1 MITDTNAGRG
11 CDDAAAA
18 ETAGLG
24 KAPAAEGPLSM
35 ARRTAR
41 RPVITPRGCAV
52 SPAPPSR
59 SAGREREIRQVIYDL
74 ARLAASRGAQ

>member
-18 ETAGLG
+18 QTAGLG
-24 KAPAAEGPLSM
+24 TAPAADGPKSM
-35 ARRTAR
+35 ARPTAR
-41 RPVITPRGCAV
+41 RPVVTPRGYAV
-52 SPAPPSR
+52 PQAPPSR

-74 ARLAASRGAQ
+74 ARLAARRSAQ